1 MTKENAL
8 LIKKVVRELGDK
20 EWWADKD
27 GRIYWDYVSNDKL
40 AFEIFVG
47 KEHKDEDG
55 TSTRVFAIDL
65 TMDEV
70 FKYTYAGTDRLL
82 CDYSTI
88 EEAIC
93 AVVKSVIRKAK
104 YLY

>member
-8 LIKKVVRELGDK
+8 LIKKTVKELGDK
-20 EWWADKD
+20 EWRADED
-27 GRIYWDYVSNDKL
+27 GRIYWDYVSKDKP

-47 KEHKDEDG
+47 KEHVDEDG
-55 TSTRVFAIDL
+55 TSTRVFATDL
-65 TMDEV
+65 TMNEV
-70 FKYTYAGTDRLL
+70 FKYTYAGTDHLL